1 MKTIPTVAIPDSFH
15 FTPLRTNR
23 TLAQGPDG
31 DIVSD
36 STTIDA
42 SYLESP
48 GTQTATGARV
58 YLVVRRK
65 QTEVIDVAEGDRV
78 VFGRSPEATVTIDDA
93 RASREHARFERKNGE
108 LWLED
113 LGSRNGTRVGEDVV
127 RGARRRLASGDVV
140 RIGDAEIVVAV
151 AAGSIA
157 GGRLETELA
166 RTDRAALV
174 RLVVKDTAALESVQ
188 ADLGASLLVEQQGE
202 GEYAVLLP
210 TDGLLPALERLRRAG
225 DVTVANYPED
235 GKTAA
240 ALWAK
245 VVGRVTKAAPRAIA
259 DLPASVVIADPAMV
273 KLFELARRV
282 ASAPTTVLIL
292 GETGVGKEVVA
303 EQIHRW
309 STRAKGP
316 FVRLNCASLPE
327 TLLESEL
334 FGHERGAFT
343 GADRRKIGY
352 LEAADGGTLFLDEI
366 GELSAAMQA
375 KLLRVIETRRV
386 IRVGGTQELGVD
398 VRIVSATHRDLKTAV
413 GEGRFRED
421 LFFRLTAFVLE
432 VPPLRTRPTEI
443 LLLAELFLRQLA
455 ARQNASPPP
464 IEADAQAA
472 LTRHAW
478 PGNVRELRNA
488 VEHALVLAGGQPINA
503 EHLPDAIKAARAG
516 APQAAGMMKGQLEAM
531 ERKTIEDALDAENG
545 NRTRAARRLGI
556 SRRALIYKIGK
567 YGIDR

>member
-1 MKTIPTVAIPDSFH
+1 M
-15 FTPLRTNR
+15 
-23 TLAQGPDG
+23 
-31 DIVSD
+31 SD

-42 SYLESP
+42 SYLEGGQP
-48 GTQTATGARV
+48 TQAGARV
-58 YLVVRRK
+58 YLVVRRGE
-65 QTEVIDVAEGDRV
+65 TEVIDMAEGDRV
-78 VFGRSPEATVTIDDA
+78 LFGRSPEATVTIDDS
-93 RASREHARFERKNGE
+93 RASREHARFERTRGE
-108 LWLED
+108 LWVED
-113 LGSRNGTRVGEDVV
+113 LGSRNGTRVGSDVV

-151 AAGSIA
+151 AAGSA
-157 GGRLETELA
+157 TGARLETELA
-166 RTDRAALV
+166 KHERAELV
-174 RLVVKDTAALESVQ
+174 RLVVKDIDALSEVQ
-188 ADLGASLLVEQQGE
+188 AELGASLLVEQQGE
-202 GEYAVLLP
+202 GEYAVLLASG
-210 TDGLLPALERLRRAG
+210 DGLLPALEKLRRAG
-225 DVTVANYPED
+225 EVTIAHYPDD
-235 GKTAA
+235 GRTAA

-245 VVGRVTKAAPRAIA
+245 LSGRVTKATPRVPA
-259 DLPASVVIADPAMV
+259 DLPPGVVIADPGMV

-282 ASAPTTVLIL
+282 ANSPTTVLIL

-334 FGHERGAFT
+334 FGHEKGAFT

-366 GELSAAMQA
+366 GELSAATQA

-398 VRIVSATHRDLKTAV
+398 VRIVSATHRDLKTFV
-413 GEGRFRED
+413 SEGRFRED
-421 LFFRLTAFVLE
+421 LFFRLSAFVLE

-455 ARQNASPPP
+455 ARQNVPPP
-464 IEADAQAA
+464 AVEPEAQAA
-472 LTRHAW
+472 LARHGW

-488 VEHALVLAGGQPINA
+488 VEHALVLSGGAAIA
-503 EHLPDAIKAARAG
+503 FEHLPEAVRGVRPG
-516 APQAAGMMKGQLEAM
+516 APASAGMMKGQLEAM
-531 ERKTIEDALDAENG
+531 ERKTIEEALDAEGG

>member
-1 MKTIPTVAIPDSFH
+1 M
-15 FTPLRTNR
+15 RTNR
-23 TLAQGPDG
+23 TLVQGADTNK
-31 DIVSD
+31 VSD

-42 SYLESP
+42 SYLES
-48 GTQTATGARV
+48 GETQVGARV

-65 QTEVIDVAEGDRV
+65 HTEVIDVAEGDRV
-78 VFGRSPEATVTIDDA
+78 LFGRSPDATVTIDDA
-93 RASREHARFERKNGE
+93 RASREHARFERTRGE
-108 LWLED
+108 LWVED
-113 LGSRNGTRVGEDVV
+113 LGSRNGTRVGSDVV
-127 RGARRRLASGDVV
+127 RGARRRLASGEVV

-151 AAGSIA
+151 AARSA
-157 GGRLETELA
+157 SGGRLDRELA
-166 RTDRAALV
+166 KNEGATLV
-174 RLVVKDTAALESVQ
+174 RLVVKDKSALEGVQ
-188 ADLGASLLVEQQGE
+188 AELGGSLLIEQQGE

-210 TDGLLPALERLRRAG
+210 AGDGLLPTLEKLKRAG
-225 DVTVANYPED
+225 EATIVQ
-235 GKTAA
+235 
-240 ALWAK
+240 
-245 VVGRVTKAAPRAIA
+245 RQAPRPKVPT
-259 DLPASVVIADPAMV
+259 DLPAGVVIADPGMV

-282 ASAPTTVLIL
+282 ANAPTTVLIL

-309 STRAKGP
+309 SSRAKGP

-334 FGHERGAFT
+334 FGHEKGSFT

-366 GELSAAMQA
+366 GELSAATQA

-386 IRVGGTQELGVD
+386 IRVGGTSELSVD

-413 GEGRFRED
+413 AEGRFRED
-421 LFFRLTAFVLE
+421 LFFRLSAFVLE

-455 ARQNASPPP
+455 ARQNIAPPG
-464 IEADAQAA
+464 IEPDAQAA
-472 LTRHAW
+472 LARHGW

-488 VEHALVLAGGQPINA
+488 VEHALVLSAGAPITV
-503 EHLPDAIKAARAG
+503 EHLPEAVRGARSG
-516 APQAAGMMKGQLEAM
+516 APGGGMMKGQLEAI
-531 ERKTIEDALDAENG
+531 ERKTIEEALDAEGG

>member
-1 MKTIPTVAIPDSFH
+1 MSTLPNRTKPTTFD
-15 FTPLRTNR
+15 FTQLRTDR
-23 TLAQGPDG
+23 TLVQGTDTHN
-31 DIVSD
+31 VSD

-42 SYLESP
+42 SYLE
-48 GTQTATGARV
+48 GGGETQAGARV
-58 YLVVRRK
+58 YLVVRRRE
-65 QTEVIDVAEGDRV
+65 TEVIDVAEGDRV
-78 VFGRSPEATVTIDDA
+78 LFGRSPEATVTIDDA
-93 RASREHARFERKNGE
+93 RASREHARFERTRGE
-108 LWLED
+108 LWVED
-113 LGSRNGTRVGEDVV
+113 LGSRNGTRVGTDVV
-127 RGARRRLASGDVV
+127 RGARKRLASGDVV

-151 AAGSIA
+151 AAGTIA
-157 GGRLETELA
+157 GGRLERELA
-166 RTDRAALV
+166 KNEGATLV
-174 RLVVKDTAALESVQ
+174 RLVVKDTSALESVQ
-188 ADLGASLLVEQQGE
+188 AELGASLLVEQQGE

-210 TDGLLPALERLRRAG
+210 AGDGLLPTLERLRRAG
-225 DVTVANYPED
+225 EATIVQRSAP
-235 GKTAA
+235 KP
-240 ALWAK
+240 
-245 VVGRVTKAAPRAIA
+245 RVPA
-259 DLPASVVIADPAMV
+259 DLPAGVVIADPGMV

-282 ASAPTTVLIL
+282 ANSPTTVLIL

-309 STRAKGP
+309 SARAKGP

-334 FGHERGAFT
+334 FGHEKGAFT

-352 LEAADGGTLFLDEI
+352 LEAADRGTLFLDEI
-366 GELSAAMQA
+366 GELSPATQA

-398 VRIVSATHRDLKTAV
+398 VRIVSATHRDLKTFVA
-413 GEGRFRED
+413 EGKFRED
-421 LFFRLTAFVLE
+421 LFFRLSAFVLD

-455 ARQNASPPP
+455 ARQNIPPP
-464 IEADAQAA
+464 AIGPDAQSTLA
-472 LTRHAW
+472 RHGW

-488 VEHALVLAGGQPINA
+488 VEHALVLSGGAAIA
-503 EHLPDAIKAARAG
+503 FEHLPEAVRGVRPG
-516 APQAAGMMKGQLEAM
+516 APTSAGMMKGQLESM
-531 ERKTIEDALDAENG
+531 ERKTIEEALDAEGG